1 MINLNRVT
9 LLGYVGADPEVR
21 DLPNGQMCNLRL
33 ATTDRYKDKQGEQHE
48 QTEWHTVTIWIPSMI
63 RLCEEYVRKGSK
75 VYVEGKLTHR
85 KYQDKNGQDRT
96 ATSVQI
102 RPFNGYLILLDG
114 PGKGT
119 SAPERRQKEQREVS
133 INDDDIPF

>member
-1 MINLNRVT
+1 
-9 LLGYVGADPEVR
+9 
-21 DLPNGQMCNLRL
+21 MCNLRL

-102 RPFNGYLILLDG
+102 RPFSGYLILLDG